1 MPEIPRPVPECQAE
15 VFLSQGAGFA
25 RTGRTAVY
33 GKSRR
38 RHKPLSGFACK
49 KVKYPD
55 NLCLLPL
62 WLNDKKNLSFTGL
75 FMRRVY
81 RFLVGVFYSFP
92 VQLLLNNFKRNQVLI
107 LCWIILFAMITGNF
121 GKYLGIPYLFLDPEY
136 LNKVNF
142 TSFFMLGVAAA
153 GFTTAFH
160 ITSYIMDGH
169 RFSFIGTLPRPF
181 TKFSLNNSLI
191 PIVFMGVY
199 IYQIIRFQVNNQ
211 HTTGELL
218 ITNLAGLLSGYV
230 LMKLMFFAYFWITNK
245 DIFKYVVCRIDEKL
259 KQNVKVTRASAI
271 KKLDIAR
278 KNQVHVENYL
288 DYDFKIKKVEE
299 TSFYDRKTILQV
311 FDQNHFNLVVIEILI
326 FALVLVLGIFKD
338 YPSFQLP
345 AAASFMI
352 FLTIFVMLAGA
363 FEYWFGNWAATTSL
377 IIFLIINH
385 LVGKDFFTKRY
396 EAFGLTYTAQPAP
409 YTVDALKQLNDTA
422 TIEHDRQVTLA
433 ILETWHKKF
442 PAGEKPPLIFLC
454 VSGGGKRA
462 ALWTL
467 AALQHADSIT
477 AGKLM
482 DNSVLITGA
491 SGGLLGACYY
501 RELVLRKKTG
511 QPVNPYSPIHREKIS
526 TDNLNPL
533 IFSLLAND
541 LFVGFTTFEYAGNHY
556 LRDRG
561 FTFEEQLNQNTEGFM
576 DKPIRAYD
584 EPERQS
590 LIPMVILTPT
600 VVNDGRKLFIGAR
613 PVTFMNADILS
624 HSGYNQSKISG
635 VDFHRLFKDQGAEN
649 LRFLSALRMS
659 ATFPYIT
666 PNTTLPTTPPI
677 QIMDAGISDNFG
689 LSDAVRFLYAF
700 KDWIAEHTSGV
711 VFVSIRDSPKLSTIT
726 PKEGQTIM
734 DALTQP
740 ISTVYNNF
748 ENFQDINSDLLIG
761 HAGSWFKGRIDRVDI
776 QYQAESYVPIL
787 QEMDSI
793 RQNNARAS
801 LSWRLTTREKNNVV
815 ENLNST
821 ANQAQFEKL
830 QKLLR

>member
-1 MPEIPRPVPECQAE
+1 
-15 VFLSQGAGFA
+15 
-25 RTGRTAVY
+25 
-33 GKSRR
+33 
-38 RHKPLSGFACK
+38 
-49 KVKYPD
+49 
-55 NLCLLPL
+55 
-62 WLNDKKNLSFTGL
+62 
-75 FMRRVY
+75 MRRIY
-81 RFLVGVFYSFP
+81 NFFIALFYSFP

-142 TSFFMLGVAAA
+142 TSFFIIGVVVA

-191 PIVFMGVY
+191 PILFLGLY
-199 IYQIIRFQVNNQ
+199 IYQIISFQVNNQ
-211 HTTGELL
+211 YTTGALL
-218 ITNLAGLLSGYV
+218 AVNLAGLLTGYA
-230 LMKLMFFAYFWITNK
+230 LMKLAFFAYFWVTNK

-259 KQNVKVTRASAI
+259 KQSVTVTRASAI

-288 DYDFKIKKVEE
+288 DFGFRVKKVDD
-299 TSFYDRKTILQV
+299 TSFYDRNTILQV

-326 FALVLVLGIFKD
+326 FIIVLVLGIFKD

-363 FEYWFGNWAATTSL
+363 FEYWFGSWAATSSL
-377 IIFLIINH
+377 VIFLIINH
-385 LVGKDFFTKRY
+385 LVGEDFFTKRY
-396 EAFGLTYTAQPAP
+396 DAFGLDYTSQPAP
-409 YTVDALKQLNDTA
+409 YTVEALQQLNDSA
-422 TIEHDRQVTLA
+422 AIEQDRQATLS
-433 ILETWHKKF
+433 ILETWRKKF
-442 PAGEKPPLIFLC
+442 AADKNPPLVFLC

-467 AALQHADSIT
+467 ASLQRADSLT
-477 AGKLM
+477 GGQLM
-482 DNSVLITGA
+482 ENSVLITGA
-491 SGGLLGACYY
+491 SGGLLGASYY
-501 RELVLRKKTG
+501 RELVLRQKTG
-511 QPVNPYSPIHREKIS
+511 EPVNPFAALHREKIS

-541 LFVGFTTFEYAGNHY
+541 LFVGFTSFEYAGNY
-556 LRDRG
+556 YVRDRG
-561 FTFEEQLNQNTEGFM
+561 YTFEEQLNQITEGFM
-576 DKPIRAYD
+576 DKPLRAYD
-584 EPERQS
+584 EPERKS
-590 LIPMVILTPT
+590 VIPMIILSPT

-613 PVTFMNADILS
+613 PVSFLNADILS
-624 HSGYNQSKISG
+624 QHDYEQPKIGG
-635 VDFHRLFKDQGAEN
+635 VDFHRLFKDQGAQN

-666 PNTTLPTTPPI
+666 PNTTLPTEPPI

-700 KDWIAEHTSGV
+700 KEWIAENTSGV
-711 VFVSIRDSPKLSTIT
+711 VFVSIRDSPKLGTIA
-726 PKEGQTIM
+726 PKEGQTIV
-734 DALTQP
+734 DAITQP

-748 ENFQDINSDLLIG
+748 ENFQDITSDVMIG
-761 HAGSWFKGRIDRVDI
+761 QAGSWFRGPIHRIDI
-776 QYQAESYVPIL
+776 QYQAETYLPIL
-787 QEMDSI
+787 QKMDSI
-793 RQNNARAS
+793 RQNSARAS
-801 LSWRLTTREKNNVV
+801 LSWRLTTREKNSII
-815 ENLNST
+815 ETLNSP

-830 QKLLR
+830 KSLLQ